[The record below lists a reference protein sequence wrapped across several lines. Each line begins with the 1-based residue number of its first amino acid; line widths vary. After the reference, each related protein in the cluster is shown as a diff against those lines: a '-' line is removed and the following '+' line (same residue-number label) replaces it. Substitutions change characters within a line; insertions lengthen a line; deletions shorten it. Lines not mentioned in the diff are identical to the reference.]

1 MKSYGSANIKIA
13 LFITGIIIMI
23 ATLIYTQVLVADILT
38 REREIAN
45 LYAKSIE
52 FIANDESQSGE
63 YNFVFNYVINSN
75 TINFPIVVT
84 DAKSGSI
91 NFFKNTGV
99 DTTLPKTQQ
108 DKILKEQIEEMD
120 GVNKPIKVTYQDSL
134 ELSYVH
140 YGQSELVTKLK
151 FLPFIEFC
159 VAGIFIFLGYFGF
172 NYIKRTEQSN
182 IWVGL
187 SKETAHQLGTPL
199 SSLMGWN
206 ELIKVNASN
215 SEKVL
220 SLSDEMSSDLE
231 RLTKIANRFSKIGSK
246 SDLKS
251 ENLYVV
257 IDKVIK
263 YYEKRIPRIST
274 GSFDASEGKRKIDL
288 VIKGSKNTNALINRE
303 LFEWVIE
310 NLIKNA
316 LDAIENST
324 GTITFN
330 IQDKGSYIY
339 IDVTDTGKGLDLRHK
354 KDIFRPGY
362 STKMRGWG
370 LGLSLSKRI
379 IETYHKG
386 KLNVRD
392 SEPGRGT
399 TFRIKL
405 TNHLPKAVK
414 AESPAG
420 RSTKKNIK

>member
-23 ATLIYTQVLVADILT
+23 VTLIYTQILVADILA

-52 FIANDESQSGE
+52 FIANDENQSGE

-75 TINFPIVVT
+75 TINFPIAVT
-84 DAKSGSI
+84 DAKTGAV
-91 NFFKNTGV
+91 NFFKNTGI
-99 DTTLPKTQQ
+99 DTTLPRAQQ
-108 DKILKEQIEEMD
+108 ERLLKNLIAKMD
-120 GVNKPIKVTYQDSL
+120 EVNAPIKVSYQDSL
-134 ELSYVH
+134 VLSYVH

-151 FLPFIEFC
+151 FLPFIEFF

-187 SKETAHQLGTPL
+187 SKETAHQLGTPI

-206 ELIKVNASN
+206 ELIKVNSN
-215 SEKVL
+215 NHDKVINL
-220 SLSDEMSSDLE
+220 SGEMSNDIE

-246 SDLKS
+246 ADLKP
-251 ENLYVV
+251 ENLYDV
-257 IDKVIK
+257 IEKVIK
-263 YYEKRIPRIST
+263 YYEKRIPRLSS
-274 GSFDASEGKRKIDL
+274 GSFDRDGSKRKIDL
-288 VIKGSKNTNALINRE
+288 QIQGSKDTLVLINRE

-324 GTITFN
+324 GSITFD
-330 IQDKGSYIY
+330 IHDKDAFIY
-339 IDVTDTGKGLDLRHK
+339 IDVTDTGKGLDLRRK

-379 IETYHKG
+379 VETYHKG
-386 KLNVRD
+386 KLYVKD
-392 SEPGRGT
+392 SEPGKGT

-405 TNHLPKAVK
+405 AKHLK
-414 AESPAG
+414 E
-420 RSTKKNIK
+420 IKQIQNVQQENSR

>member
-52 FIANDESQSGE
+52 FIANDDSQSGE

-99 DTTLPKTQQ
+99 DTTIAKIQQ
-108 DKILKEQIEEMD
+108 DKILKELIYKMD
-120 GVNKPIKVTYQDSL
+120 EVNKPIKVTYQDSL

-206 ELIKVNASN
+206 ELIKVNASKP
-215 SEKVL
+215 EKVL
-220 SLSDEMSSDLE
+220 SLSDEMGNDLE

-251 ENLYVV
+251 ENLYEV

-263 YYEKRIPRIST
+263 YYEKRIPRLST
-274 GSFDASEGKRKIDL
+274 GSFDKSESKRKIDL
-288 VIKGSKNTNALINRE
+288 IIKGSQDTNALINRE

-330 IQDKGSYIY
+330 IQDKSSYINL
-339 IDVTDTGKGLDLRHK
+339 DVTDTGKGLDLRHK

-379 IETYHKG
+379 IESYHKG
-386 KLNVRD
+386 KLYVRD
-392 SEPGRGT
+392 STPGRGT

-405 TNHLPKAVK
+405 TNHLHAARRVD
-414 AESPAG
+414 SPAG
-420 RSTKKNIK
+420 RSTGI

>member
-23 ATLIYTQVLVADILT
+23 ATLIYTQVLVAEILA

-52 FIANDESQSGE
+52 FIANDENQSGE
-63 YNFVFNYVINSN
+63 YNFVFSYVINSN
-75 TINFPIVVT
+75 TINFPIAVT

-91 NFFKNTGV
+91 NFYKNTGI
-99 DTTLPKTQQ
+99 DTTLPRAEQ
-108 DKILKEQIEEMD
+108 DRVLRSLITEMD
-120 GVNKPIKVTYQDSL
+120 EVNNPIRVTYQDSL

-140 YGQSELVTKLK
+140 YGQSKLVTQLK
-151 FLPFIEFC
+151 FLPFMEFF

-206 ELIKVNASN
+206 ELIKVNSAKP
-215 SEKVL
+215 EKVMNL
-220 SLSDEMSSDLE
+220 SSEMSSDID

-246 SDLKS
+246 ADLKS
-251 ENLYVV
+251 ENLYEV

-263 YYEKRIPRIST
+263 YYEKRIPRISS
-274 GSFDASEGKRKIDL
+274 GSFNPGESGKRKIDL
-288 VIKGSKNTNALINRE
+288 VIKGSRDTNVLINRD

-316 LDAIENST
+316 LDAIENSA

-330 IQDKGSYIY
+330 IQDKGSYVNL
-339 IDVTDTGKGLDLRHK
+339 DVTDTGKGLDLRHK

-362 STKMRGWG
+362 STKVRGWG

-379 IETYHKG
+379 VESYHKG

-392 SEPGRGT
+392 SEPGKGT

-405 TNHLPKAVK
+405 TNHQIA
-414 AESPAG
+414 
-420 RSTKKNIK
+420 

>member
-13 LFITGIIIMI
+13 LLVTGIAIII
-23 ATLIYTQVLVADILT
+23 ATLVYTQILVAEILN
-38 REREIAN
+38 RERDIAN

-52 FIANDESQSGE
+52 FIANDENQSGE
-63 YNFVFNYVINSN
+63 YNFIFNTIINSN

-84 DAKSGSI
+84 DAKSGNA
-91 NFFKNTGV
+91 NFVKNL
-99 DTTLPKTQQ
+99 DIDSTLSQSEQTML
-108 DKILKEQIEEMD
+108 IKEMIKKMD
-120 GVNKPIKVTYQDSL
+120 EVNRPIKVSYQDTV

-140 YGQSELVTKLK
+140 YGQSKLVSKLK
-151 FLPFIEFC
+151 ILPIIEFI
-159 VAGIFIFLGYFGF
+159 VGGIFIFLGYFGF

-215 SEKVL
+215 SAKVL
-220 SLSDEMSSDLE
+220 NLSHEMGNDLD

-246 SDLKS
+246 PDLKH
-251 ENLYVV
+251 ENLYDV
-257 IDKVIK
+257 IEKVSN
-263 YYEKRIPRIST
+263 YFEKRIPRIST
-274 GSFDASEGKRKIDL
+274 GSFESETKRKIDL
-288 VIKGSKNTNALINRE
+288 VIKGSKDASALINRE

-310 NLIKNA
+310 NLTKNA

-324 GTITFN
+324 GKITYD
-330 IQDKGSYIY
+330 IQDKASYIT
-339 IDVTDTGKGLDLRHK
+339 IDVADTGKGLDMRHK
-354 KDIFRPGY
+354 KDIFRPGF

-386 KLNVRD
+386 KLFVKESVPN
-392 SEPGRGT
+392 EGT
-399 TFRIKL
+399 TFRIRLNK
-405 TNHLPKAVK
+405 N
-414 AESPAG
+414 
-420 RSTKKNIK
+420 NIKTN

>member
-13 LFITGIIIMI
+13 LLVTGVIIII
-23 ATLIYTQVLVADILT
+23 ATLIYTQILVTDILE

-52 FIANDESQSGE
+52 FIANDENQSGE
-63 YNFVFNYVINSN
+63 YNFIFSTVVNSN
-75 TINFPIVVT
+75 SINFPIVVT
-84 DAKSGSI
+84 DAKSKMPT
-91 NFFKNTGV
+91 FTKNLEI
-99 DTTLPKTQQ
+99 DSTLPKTEQTKIIQQ
-108 DKILKEQIEEMD
+108 MISEMD
-120 GVNKPIKVTYQDSL
+120 ELNPPIKVSFQDTV

-140 YGQSELVTKLK
+140 YGQSKLVGSLK
-151 FLPFIEFC
+151 TLPIIQFA

-206 ELIKVNASN
+206 ELIKAN
-215 SEKVL
+215 SGNEAKVTEL
-220 SLSDEMSSDLE
+220 ANEMSNDIE
-231 RLTKIANRFSKIGSK
+231 RLSKIANRFSKIGSK
-246 SDLKS
+246 PDLKPG
-251 ENLYVV
+251 NVYNT
-257 IDKVIK
+257 IDKVVK
-263 YYEKRIPRIST
+263 YFEIRIPSISKGT
-274 GSFDASEGKRKIDL
+274 FEGSSRKK
-288 VIKGSKNTNALINRE
+288 IKLNINGSKDSHALINNE

-310 NLIKNA
+310 NLTKNA

-324 GTITFN
+324 GSISFN
-330 IQDKGSYIY
+330 IEEKGSYIF
-339 IDVTDTGKGLDLRHK
+339 IDVCDTGKGIDIRFK

-386 KLNVRD
+386 KLIVKD
-392 SEPGRGT
+392 SEPGKGT
-399 TFRIKL
+399 TFRIRLDNAK
-405 TNHLPKAVK
+405 T
-414 AESPAG
+414 
-420 RSTKKNIK
+420 